1 MPSTIF
7 SSLLCSIQSSPYTGQ
22 MYPVF
27 LLHNTPFICL
37 ATKAAAN
44 AIQLCSL
51 FDIDIIAV
59 LLALGG
65 HDSGGRSCLHSASV
79 IGTSELAQRLT
90 LHEVCE
96 INMAYWPVFIITLL
110 LCPCP

>member
-1 MPSTIF
+1 
-7 SSLLCSIQSSPYTGQ
+7 

-65 HDSGGRSCLHSASV
+65 HDSGGLSDWYER
-79 IGTSELAQRLT
+79 TSPATDLT
-90 LHEVCE
+90 
-96 INMAYWPVFIITLL
+96 
-110 LCPCP
+110 